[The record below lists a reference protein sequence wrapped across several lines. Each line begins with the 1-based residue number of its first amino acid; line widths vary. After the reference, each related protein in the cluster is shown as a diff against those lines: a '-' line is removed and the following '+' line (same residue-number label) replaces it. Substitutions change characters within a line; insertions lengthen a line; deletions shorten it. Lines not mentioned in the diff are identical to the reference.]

1 MFRKLHL
8 ILAVALITILYS
20 CNSVPD
26 NARYIPKNA
35 IAVLGINTKEIGK
48 KIAWNLITGSKL
60 FDDIRKNQGTTL
72 NPEEMGI
79 ELMGTTY
86 VYIKGDERFTN
97 GNKITCLVPL
107 DDAAKWTAF
116 VKKTFPEAAIKEAN
130 KRQSAKLA
138 EGMYASW
145 NDELLVIM
153 NAIHIPQDYTTL
165 TTTAGE
171 GDSDT
176 MMIEPVPP
184 TLEADETQIAAE
196 MENAFTLTKENAL
209 TENKN
214 FTELEGNGHDIT
226 LWINYDEIMASYG
239 NEGMTSI
246 TGMSLS
252 NVLWKDAAFTAGFDF
267 EDGRIAGDMHYYSPE
282 EMKEVAKAMGKD
294 NIDKEMLQ
302 MLPLKDP
309 DFLFAWHLAPAGLK
323 GTLEKLG
330 VLGFINLALVGQ
342 NLNLDYILDA
352 FTGDMAACVTDFKL
366 VQQQAQPLVEVDADS
381 VMINVS
387 DSKYASDGTL
397 VYILK
402 INKKENLDKLLA
414 MSVANGTIQS
424 AGAGAYTVGPSLSLM
439 VTDKYMGLSNK
450 KDKLQA
456 VMQGQYSKDKAH
468 EVISKSQGHPFTMFV
483 NAASMIGAANP
494 AMTSQRD
501 SAMLAESRKL
511 ITNASFSGGEFK
523 GDAFRYNMS
532 INFTNKEENSL
543 LQLMDF
549 AIRMGDAVKQTTLAT
564 TR

>member
-8 ILAVALITILYS
+8 ILAVALITVLYS

-60 FDDIRKNQGTTL
+60 FDDIKKNQGATTL
-72 NPEEMGI
+72 DPEEMGI

-86 VYIKGDERFTN
+86 VYIKSDKRFAN
-97 GNKITCLVPL
+97 GNKVTCLVPL
-107 DDAAKWTAF
+107 DDAGKWMDF
-116 VKKTFPEAAIKEAN
+116 VKKTFPGVAIKEWN
-130 KRQSAKLA
+130 NRKSATLV

-145 NDELLVIM
+145 NDDLLVIM
-153 NAIHIPQDYTTL
+153 NAIHIPQDYTALAADAETDTL
-165 TTTAGE
+165 MAE
-171 GDSDT
+171 PA
-176 MMIEPVPP
+176 PVPP
-184 TLEADETQIAAE
+184 VVDETQIAAE

-214 FTELEGNGHDIT
+214 FTKLEGKGHDIT

-381 VMINVS
+381 VLINVN
-387 DSKYASDGTL
+387 DSKYTSDGTL

-424 AGAGAYTVGPSLSLM
+424 AGAGVYTVGPSLSLM

-501 SAMLAESRKL
+501 STMLAESRKL

-549 AIRMGDAVKQTTLAT
+549 AIRMGDAAKQTTLAT